1 MSTLKRIF
9 ILTILPLL
17 LPALILAQSGNENGG
32 GAGDIQEEEKHQ
44 AVTHAMIHNK
54 EDANSPVESIFHKMD
69 TNHDASLSLDEF
81 VSNYSIL
88 DKAKG
93 LNRFSFNS
101 GEGSAS
107 NGFWNGFSSSTMMI
121 IATEIGDKTFFIAA
135 VLSMRNSRFVVFT
148 GAVSALVCMTILSTM
163 MGLVLPSIL
172 PKQYTHI
179 IGGILFLYFGIKL
192 IYDSRSMSDKVSDE
206 LEEVEEEL
214 LQHNKKDDEAD
225 IESSPT
231 GGNVNSNSTTK
242 PTSPT
247 SSSAGESD
255 NKKILMQSFLLTF
268 LAEWGDRSQ
277 IATIA
282 LAAAKNPYGVTIG
295 GCIGHSLCTGLA
307 VIGGR
312 MLASKISEKTVSFW
326 GGSIFLVF
334 AIHSLFFDSAE

>member
-148 GAVSALVCMTILSTM
+148 GAVSALVCMTIL
-163 MGLVLPSIL
+163 
-172 PKQYTHI
+172 
-179 IGGILFLYFGIKL
+179 
-192 IYDSRSMSDKVSDE
+192 R
-206 LEEVEEEL
+206 
-214 LQHNKKDDEAD
+214 
-225 IESSPT
+225 
-231 GGNVNSNSTTK
+231 
-242 PTSPT
+242 
-247 SSSAGESD
+247 
-255 NKKILMQSFLLTF
+255 
-268 LAEWGDRSQ
+268 
-277 IATIA
+277 
-282 LAAAKNPYGVTIG
+282 
-295 GCIGHSLCTGLA
+295 
-307 VIGGR
+307 
-312 MLASKISEKTVSFW
+312 
-326 GGSIFLVF
+326 
-334 AIHSLFFDSAE
+334 